1 LGARLNDRAAR
12 PAANKAKVKLTM
24 TIRTLEDITLI
35 PTPVRVSKWTND
47 GRVEVTEQQMQA
59 KLFTDLKGKK
69 ITLVCAAA
77 MMGEP
82 FSEVG
87 RLSWAHV
94 GPGGSR
100 SPGVL
105 SVGLIRKGKRNPIG
119 FCKEFPNDNVILMQ
133 GAYALDFR
141 SIGFPPC
148 TTPLRWHC
156 PSFGTVWTM
165 VSAHCREI
173 AGSDVLLDS
182 TAASVKSHRDRHPER
197 YAETVTD

>member
-1 LGARLNDRAAR
+1 
-12 PAANKAKVKLTM
+12 M

-59 KLFTDLKGKK
+59 KLFTELKGEK

-87 RLSWAHV
+87 RLDWAFV
-94 GPGGSR
+94 TPGG
-100 SPGVL
+100 L
-105 SVGLIRKGKRNPIG
+105 YVGLIKKGKRNATG
-119 FCKEFPNDNVILMQ
+119 FRREFPNDNVILMQ
-133 GAYALDFR
+133 GACALDFR

-148 TTPLRWHC
+148 KSASGLRWHC
-156 PSFGTVWTM
+156 PSFDTVWTM

-173 AGSDVLLDS
+173 AGSDVLLDT
-182 TAASVKSHRDRHPER
+182 TAAAVKSHRDRHPER
-197 YAETVTD
+197 YAETVTA